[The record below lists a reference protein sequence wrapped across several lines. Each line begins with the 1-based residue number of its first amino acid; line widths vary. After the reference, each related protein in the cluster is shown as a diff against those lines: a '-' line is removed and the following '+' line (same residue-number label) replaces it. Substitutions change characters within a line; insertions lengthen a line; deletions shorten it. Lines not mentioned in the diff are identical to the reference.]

1 MIWNNKR
8 ICKYAFIGAIAS
20 IILVQSIV
28 GSGANALAAVPPN
41 TYLSINGGKNQIQM
55 QNVGKNYFHI
65 IPMTFNQQ
73 QQSVSPQVDQ
83 NETQNTAK
91 TLTDIFRQTQ
101 NSTVQI
107 KSTKPNTNELI
118 IVNGDPITR
127 NNVALG
133 SGFVYDNEGRIVTN
147 SHVVSG
153 ANKVEVTFVDG
164 NTYSAR
170 VIGGDP
176 YTDLAVLQ
184 ITDNNFSDKR
194 VIPLTIGNSSNLQAG
209 ERVAAIG
216 NPFGLYGSI
225 TEGVVSGLGRLL
237 PISETEPANPQ
248 QGILGPVKNSPAFS
262 IPNIIQ
268 TDAAINPGNS
278 GGPLL
283 NMKGEVIGIN
293 TAIFS
298 NTGSYSGVGFAIPSD
313 TMKKVVPSLI
323 QRGIYE
329 HPYLG
334 VSGIDVTSDIAKVMK
349 LNETKGFLVTDI
361 TSGGPAD
368 KAGIHG
374 GDILTDINGTEV
386 ELGGDVIIGID
397 NITVRKIDDMLSYL
411 ETKKQVGDTAKLTIV
426 RDGRPQEVNVILSDR
441 SLSQEDQQQQRLQS
455 SQQQK
460 PSLGISGM
468 NVTPEIAKAINLT
481 NQTTG
486 FLIVDVIAEGPADK
500 AGIRGGFAIT
510 NINGTEVEL
519 GGDVIIG
526 IDNITVRKIDD
537 ILSYLGTKKVG
548 DMVHLQVF
556 RDNKFEDVAVTLG
569 PDQNSQKAPS
579 PINPSLPPDSN
590 MPQPSPVPP
599 GSSNNPLK
607 EFYEN
612 CINIAGKDLCDG
624 LFGGGR

>member
-1 MIWNNKR
+1 MIWDKKG
-8 ICKYAFIGAIAS
+8 IFKYTFIGAIVS
-20 IILVQSIV
+20 IVLVQSV
-28 GSGANALAAVPPN
+28 SSTNALAEAPPN
-41 TYLSINGGKNQIQM
+41 NYLSINGGKNQMQM
-55 QNVGKNYFHI
+55 QHVGQNHFDI

-73 QQSVSPQVDQ
+73 QQFVSPQIDQ

-107 KSTKPNTNELI
+107 KSAKPNPNEFI
-118 IVNGDPITR
+118 TVNGDPITR

-133 SGFVYDNEGRIVTN
+133 SGFVYDNAGHIVTN
-147 SHVVSG
+147 NHVVEE
-153 ANKVEVTFVDG
+153 ADKVEVTFVDG

-184 ITDNNFSDKR
+184 ITDNNFSVKR
-194 VIPLTIGNSSNLQAG
+194 VVPLTIGNSSNLQAG

-225 TEGVVSGLGRLL
+225 TEGIVSGLGRLL
-237 PISETEPANPQ
+237 LVSETEPSNPE
-248 QGILGPVKNSPAFS
+248 QGIFGSVKNSPAFS

-313 TMKKVVPSLI
+313 TMKKIVPSLI
-323 QRGIYE
+323 QRGIYA

-368 KAGIHG
+368 KAGIRG

-397 NITVRKIDDMLSYL
+397 NTTVRKIDDILSYM

-426 RDGRPQEVNVILSDR
+426 RDGKPQEVNATLSDR
-441 SLSQEDQQQQRLQS
+441 SLSQEDQQQQQRLQS
-455 SQQQK
+455 TQQQK
-460 PSLGISGM
+460 PSLGISGT
-468 NVTPEIAKAINLT
+468 NVTPEIAKAMNLT
-481 NQTTG
+481 SQTTG
-486 FLIVDVIAEGPADK
+486 FLVVDIIAEGPAD
-500 AGIRGGFAIT
+500 
-510 NINGTEVEL
+510 
-519 GGDVIIG
+519 
-526 IDNITVRKIDD
+526 
-537 ILSYLGTKKVG
+537 
-548 DMVHLQVF
+548 
-556 RDNKFEDVAVTLG
+556 
-569 PDQNSQKAPS
+569 
-579 PINPSLPPDSN
+579 
-590 MPQPSPVPP
+590 
-599 GSSNNPLK
+599 
-607 EFYEN
+607 
-612 CINIAGKDLCDG
+612 
-624 LFGGGR
+624 